1 MPGTAGAHHTQ
12 HAGTVGGKLCTGR
25 NASSEQQLEQS
36 KCRREWDG
44 LLSRERL
51 VTAPG
56 EAAGNEQVPQA
67 RVRAE
72 ERGKD
77 QSEAINRGRKNPG
90 GHRPCNLHSGKM
102 SPNAA

>member
-1 MPGTAGAHHTQ
+1 MERACLALQAPTTHSTQGQWEASSARAGAA
-12 HAGTVGGKLCTGR
+12 AG
-25 NASSEQQLEQS
+25 AQQS
-36 KCRREWDG
+36 HRDWDG
-44 LLSRERL
+44 FLPCDRL

-77 QSEAINRGRKNPG
+77 QGEAINRGRKNPG
-90 GHRPCNLHSGKM
+90 DTDPARYTMGR
-102 SPNAA
+102 